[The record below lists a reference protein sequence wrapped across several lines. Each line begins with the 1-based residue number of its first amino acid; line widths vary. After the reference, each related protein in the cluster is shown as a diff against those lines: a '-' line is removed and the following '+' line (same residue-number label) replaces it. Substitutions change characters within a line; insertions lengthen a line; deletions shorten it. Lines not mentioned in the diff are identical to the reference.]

1 LYFLDLKIGDVAFDI
16 LYAGDTSVIH
26 QTLAER
32 HEILRKIIKPI
43 KGQLELLLPSVGLNE
58 NRQPGK
64 S

>member
-1 LYFLDLKIGDVAFDI
+1 MAFDV

-26 QTLAER
+26 HTLAER
-32 HEILRKIIKPI
+32 HEILQKIIKPT
-43 KGQLELLLPSVGLNE
+43 KGQFELLLPNVGLNE